1 VVSSSS
7 PFTHDDVRAAAET
20 HQELGPDYQA
30 AVIDSFLDKVGR
42 EIDARVDA
50 RMAAPRQAHY
60 PQPAQPA
67 QPPAH
72 HPHGNSAFALA
83 VISMVLGIPLSAI
96 AVSAGSHPVGLSGLL
111 VIWLAI
117 TAINVAYSLR
127 TRPPSGRR

>member
-1 VVSSSS
+1 MVSSSS

-50 RMAAPRQAHY
+50 RMAAPRQAQY

-67 QPPAH
+67 LH
-72 HPHGNSAFALA
+72 HTHGNSAFALA
-83 VISMVLGIPLSAI
+83 VVSMVLGIPLSAI
-96 AVSAGSHPVGLSGLL
+96 AVAAGPHPVGITGLL

-127 TRPPSGRR
+127 NRPPSGRR

>member
-50 RMAAPRQAHY
+50 RMAAPRQAQY
-60 PQPAQPA
+60 PQPAQ
-67 QPPAH
+67 QPAH
-72 HPHGNSAFALA
+72 HTHGNSAFALA
-83 VISMVLGIPLSAI
+83 VVSMVLGIPLSAI

-127 TRPPSGRR
+127 TRPPSDRR

>member
-1 VVSSSS
+1 MSSSS

-50 RMAAPRQAHY
+50 RMAAPRQAQY
-60 PQPAQPA
+60 RQPAQPA
-67 QPPAH
+67 LH
-72 HPHGNSAFALA
+72 HTHGNSAFALA
-83 VISMVLGIPLSAI
+83 VVSMVLGIPLSAI
-96 AVSAGSHPVGLSGLL
+96 AVAAGPHPVGITGLL

-127 TRPPSGRR
+127 NRPPSGRR